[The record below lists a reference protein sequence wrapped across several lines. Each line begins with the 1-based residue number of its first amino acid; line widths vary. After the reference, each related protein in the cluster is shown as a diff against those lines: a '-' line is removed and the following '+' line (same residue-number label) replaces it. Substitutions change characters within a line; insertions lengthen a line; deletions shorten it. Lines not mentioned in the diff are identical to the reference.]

1 MFGLGCAEEYQ
12 LVSVWTRAGRRG
24 KGHGEG
30 GGRDVQPFGGLPP
43 PSTCRPSPG
52 ALRDELLY
60 SGHSQHRAPSTRM
73 HCKRKS
79 SPLRGTGTEQL
90 GVSICHATVQFSRSL
105 RSKLCAGGTLYGA
118 SIWVRCA
125 NARSCGCSALPAAV
139 HRAHE
144 VSPNSIHAATR
155 GLFPAASTP
164 PHAPQ
169 AAPSIGC
176 GQQQPPP
183 HGYQA

>member
-1 MFGLGCAEEYQ
+1 MCRG
-12 LVSVWTRAGRRG
+12 VSVSIGVEG
-24 KGHGEG
+24 GSKGHGEG

-43 PSTCRPSPG
+43 PSTCTCRPSPG

-60 SGHSQHRAPSTRM
+60 SGHWQHRAPSTRM
-73 HCKRKS
+73 HWGACKRRS
-79 SPLRGTGTEQL
+79 RYRTNGSFDLTRD
-90 GVSICHATVQFSRSL
+90 CVQFSRSL